1 MTTMSVKVKHWKG
14 AYWLFINHNGKR
26 KARRVGAGPAGQR
39 AANAAAIK
47 IQARLAEGDT
57 RPLEDSQVTSMTFRS
72 YATGWVETHA
82 GQACKFST
90 ARVYRSNLDRHIIP
104 VLGDKPVTAISRMD
118 CRTLIAEC
126 RRKGLSRKSIENISR
141 TVSSVLS
148 QAMEDGL
155 ITGNPA
161 FRLGRYYRNGDE
173 MKPGVSPLTA
183 DEMSVLLATARK
195 DFPREYPLFLCAVRT
210 GLRLGELLALRWP
223 DIDLNGRF
231 IEVRGNL
238 VAGRLTTPKNGK
250 TRRVDMSAQLTDTL
264 RALLR
269 ARKRETLK
277 NGWGNVPEWVF
288 CRESGRPLDAD
299 NLRHRVF
306 YKLLEKAALRR
317 VRFHDLRHT
326 FASLLLQNGESP
338 AYVKEQM
345 GHSSIQVTVDVYGH
359 LIPGANR
366 QAVDRL
372 DDATGRNPRATKSRA
387 AIKS

>member
-1 MTTMSVKVKHWKG
+1 MGVKVKHWKG

-26 KARRVGAGPAGQR
+26 KARRVGVGRAGQR
-39 AANAAAIK
+39 AADAAAIK

-57 RPLEDSQVTSMTFRS
+57 GPLEDSTTAAPTTFRS
-72 YATGWVETHA
+72 YAESWVETHA
-82 GQACKFST
+82 KQACKFST
-90 ARVYRSNLDRHIIP
+90 TRVYRTNLNRHILP
-104 VLGDKPVTAISRMD
+104 VLGDRPVATISRMN

-126 RRKGLSRKSIENISR
+126 RTKGLSRKSIENIGR

-173 MKPGVSPLTA
+173 MKAEICPLTA
-183 DEMSVLLATARK
+183 DEVSALLATARK
-195 DFPREYPLFLCAVRT
+195 DFPRDYPLFLCAVRT
-210 GLRLGELLALRWP
+210 GLRLGELLALQWP
-223 DIDLNGRF
+223 DVDFNGRF
-231 IEVRGNL
+231 IEVRRNH
-238 VAGRLTTPKNGK
+238 V
-250 TRRVDMSAQLTDTL
+250 L
-264 RALLR
+264 RALQR
-269 ARKRETLK
+269 TRKKETLK
-277 NGWGNVPEWVF
+277 NGWGSVPDWIF
-288 CRESGRPLDAD
+288 CTESGGPLDGD

-306 YKLLEKAALRR
+306 YKLLEKAELRR

-345 GHSSIQVTVDVYGH
+345 GHFSIQVTVDIYGH

-372 DDATGRNPRATKSRA
+372 DDATRRNPRATRTEA
-387 AIKS
+387 AIKQ

>member
-1 MTTMSVKVKHWKG
+1 MGVKVKHWKG

-57 RPLEDSQVTSMTFRS
+57 GPIEDSTASPPTTFRS
-72 YATGWVETHA
+72 YAEGWIETHA
-82 GQACKFST
+82 KQACKFST
-90 ARVYRSNLDRHIIP
+90 ARVYEANLDRHILP
-104 VLGDKPVTAISRMD
+104 VLGDKPVTALSRMD

-126 RRKGLSRKSIENISR
+126 RKKGLSRKSIENIGR

-161 FRLGRYYRNGDE
+161 FRLGRYYRAGDE
-173 MKPGVSPLTA
+173 VKPAICPLTA
-183 DEMSVLLATARK
+183 DEVPVLLASAEEY
-195 DFPREYPLFLCAVRT
+195 FPREYPLFLCAVRT
-210 GLRLGELLALRWP
+210 GLRLGELLALHWP
-223 DIDLNGRF
+223 DIDFNGRF
-231 IEVRGNL
+231 IEVRRNL

-250 TRRVDMSAQLTDTL
+250 TRRVDMSAQLTTTL
-264 RALLR
+264 RSLLQ
-269 ARKRETLK
+269 ARKKETLSK
-277 NGWGNVPEWVF
+277 GWGTVPDWVF
-288 CRESGRPLDAD
+288 CTEGGGALDGD

-306 YKLLEKAALRR
+306 YKLLEKAELRR

-338 AYVKEQM
+338 VYVKEQM
-345 GHSSIQVTVDVYGH
+345 GHSSIQVTVDIYGH

-372 DDATGRNPRATKSRA
+372 DDATGRNPDATRSQA
-387 AIKS
+387 TVTL